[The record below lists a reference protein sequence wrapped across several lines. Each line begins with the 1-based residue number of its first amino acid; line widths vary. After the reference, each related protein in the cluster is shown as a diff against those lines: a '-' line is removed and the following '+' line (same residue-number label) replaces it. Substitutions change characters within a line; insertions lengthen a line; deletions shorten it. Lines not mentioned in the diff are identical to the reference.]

1 MKLQRKSPKMNH
13 SSQNCRDRAP
23 TFASD
28 AICLVRRSI
37 AFLHFN
43 PGNAKVLQP
52 VKYFAGISFS
62 HLDRNEDAAA
72 IGMKMLLPSKTLQS

>member
-1 MKLQRKSPKMNH
+1 MNH

-28 AICLVRRSI
+28 ATCLVRRSI

-62 HLDRNEDAAA
+62 HLDLDRNEDAAA
-72 IGMKMLLPSKTLQS
+72 IENF